1 MRSAMNKWISGLAIA
16 CLAIPS
22 VALGAPDSDVQRAV
36 KASKIGDYGF
46 DELMMACTFFQP
58 LHLPQSMKNLNLE
71 MLFCL

>member
-1 MRSAMNKWISGLAIA
+1 MLTSDMRSVIHKWISGLAIA
-16 CLAIPS
+16 SLAIPS

-58 LHLPQSMKNLNLE
+58 LH
-71 MLFCL
+71 